1 VKPYSYIVSIDLD
14 MSANNHAASGASEQ
28 VIRFVV
34 ETLRVMSWHKV
45 FAVTHASYVL
55 HRLHGTLADCGGVMA
70 LRINFH
76 KLQVCLVQA
85 LSRFTVEVV
94 CPFLRMLL

>member
-1 VKPYSYIVSIDLD
+1 

-28 VIRFVV
+28 LIKFVV